1 MRLGEK
7 PLGAG
12 QGTRKESAERN
23 SFPGSALQMLLSLL
37 SRLLKVSK
45 PKEQAEKARAIV
57 KNPWLAGGLCQSSQ
71 CLSTRESMAKRD
83 GLMGH

>member
-23 SFPGSALQMLLSLL
+23 SFPGSALQMLLSPL
-37 SRLLKVSK
+37 SRLLNKGQ
-45 PKEQAEKARAIV
+45 QAQGTGRKGQSPCQE
-57 KNPWLAGGLCQSSQ
+57 PLAG
-71 CLSTRESMAKRD
+71 
-83 GLMGH
+83 